1 MERGYGDLD
10 WDRDF
15 AIGCGSVGFVFE
27 RQIRNHGEILVNCG
41 WTDWWFVWIVCKCE
55 VGRWSSV
62 FDELVWTVY
71 IVDG

>member
-1 MERGYGDLD
+1 LERGYGDLD

-41 WTDWWFVWIVCKCE
+41 WTDWWFVWI
-55 VGRWSSV
+55 
-62 FDELVWTVY
+62 
-71 IVDG
+71 